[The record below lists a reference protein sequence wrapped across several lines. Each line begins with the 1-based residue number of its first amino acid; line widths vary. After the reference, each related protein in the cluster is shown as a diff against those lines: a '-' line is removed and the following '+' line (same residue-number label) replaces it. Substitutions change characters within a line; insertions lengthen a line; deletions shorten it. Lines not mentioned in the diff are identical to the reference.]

1 MSNVNRTVDN
11 LDNILNILSINSGI
25 IHDFNQEIE
34 KLPTYKTQLSEL
46 EITLSS
52 PNINRRFQKELL
64 NAINDLKNKIYDISS
79 KRTYNFYIVE
89 TGEYLERYRKLL
101 QIPLKMNFMGKR
113 NENSAEK
120 NEIIEKYLTIARK
133 YKNIPT
139 DLPVKNKEIN
149 CNNTSCN
156 NKKLFDII
164 DNSIYICLLCG
175 SQQEILLHISSYKDV
190 DRMNFST
197 KYTYDRKV
205 HFRDCINQYQGKQN
219 CLIEDKVLVSLEDQF
234 QKHHLLLGTKK
245 DIQSYRFKNIT
256 KEHVFIFLK
265 ELNYTKHYE
274 NANLI
279 FSQLTGKKLDD
290 ISYLETKLLD
300 DFDKFID
307 MYDKKFRNQ
316 PDFERS
322 NLINSQYI
330 LYQFLMNYHH
340 PCKKEDFSILKT
352 LDRKAFHDEVTKICF
367 EELGWNHTPM
377 F

>member
-1 MSNVNRTVDN
+1 
-11 LDNILNILSINSGI
+11 
-25 IHDFNQEIE
+25 
-34 KLPTYKTQLSEL
+34 
-46 EITLSS
+46 
-52 PNINRRFQKELL
+52 
-64 NAINDLKNKIYDISS
+64 LKNKIDDISS
-79 KRTYNFYIVE
+79 KRTYNFYIAE

-113 NENSAEK
+113 NENSVEK
-120 NEIIEKYLTIARK
+120 NEIIQKYLTIARK

-139 DLPVKNKEIN
+139 DLPVKNKEVH
-149 CNNTSCN
+149 CNNTACN

-219 CLIEDKVLVSLEDQF
+219 CLIDDKVLLSLEDQF

-245 DIQSYRFKNIT
+245 DSQLHRFKNIT

-279 FSQLTGKKLDD
+279 FSQITGKKLDD

-340 PCKKEDFSILKT
+340 HCKKEDFSILKT

>member
-1 MSNVNRTVDN
+1 MSNVNKNVDN
-11 LDNILNILSINSGI
+11 LDTNLDILTIDNSIITN
-25 IHDFNQEIE
+25 FEEEIK
-34 KLPTYKTQLSEL
+34 KLVFYKSQLNEL

-52 PNINRRFQKELL
+52 QNVSQRFQKELKSS
-64 NAINDLKNKIYDISS
+64 IDCIKNKIEDIET

-89 TGEYLERYRKLL
+89 TCEFLERYRKIL
-101 QIPLKMNFMGKR
+101 QTPLKMSFMGKK
-113 NENSAEK
+113 NENNSEK
-120 NEIIEKYLTIARK
+120 NEIIKKYVNIAGK
-133 YKNIPT
+133 YKNIIVDFPIE
-139 DLPVKNKEIN
+139 PREVH
-149 CNNTSCN
+149 CNNHTCE
-156 NKKLFDII
+156 NKKSFDII

-175 SQQEILLHISSYKDV
+175 SQQEILLHVSSYKDV
-190 DRMNFST
+190 NRINIST

-219 CLIEDKVLVSLEDQF
+219 CTIDPKVLSSLEDQF
-234 QKHHLLLGTKK
+234 EKHHLLGDKK
-245 DIQSYRFKNIT
+245 ESIEVRFKNIT
-256 KEHVFIFLK
+256 KEHVFLFLK
-265 ELNYTKHYE
+265 ELNFTKHYE

-279 FSQLTGKKLDD
+279 YSQITGKKLDD
-290 ISYLETKLLD
+290 IAYLEDKLLD
-300 DFDKFID
+300 DFDKFIE

-330 LYQFLMNYHH
+330 LYQFLMIYHH

-352 LDRKAFHDEVTKICF
+352 LDRKAFHDEVTKVCF